1 MSDDANR
8 TLKLLTAQV
17 EELQRALEDEQER
30 LLHIQ
35 VAVRQMLDEP
45 DVDTNLS
52 DMAEALRALGWRRV
66 IVALLHEKGVIDK
79 LIAAGISAD
88 EETAYRE
95 GITSESVWALLSNG
109 NLETYRIGGL
119 YFIPVGDGPAWNEHD
134 LLFAPLRLGQ
144 GPISGVVRIEEPV
157 NGLRPTRD
165 ALRPVDILVSQ
176 AAYIVQNHRS
186 SRALQEQVEELS
198 MMHQADRELSTNL
211 DVERVLTLTM
221 DWALRRTNADTGL
234 LMLMS
239 DDRRGLL
246 PSVTI
251 GYLDRKHFPY
261 NLDNPLPLSE
271 GTMGRAARTGETQF
285 VPDVSEDGDSVPF
298 LPNAR
303 TQLSVPLT
311 MRGEVLGVI
320 TLAASQPDIFA
331 ENELNFM
338 HRLARRA
345 AVALDNARLFRQSE
359 QLADDM
365 AVLYSASRTI
375 SSTLERTEVLQR
387 IAQGLAVML
396 ECSSAIIYDCRR
408 DDESAQV
415 LAVYQVGTAQGAREV
430 LPEIEQVVQLVSFP
444 AMQTVAENQ
453 QPLVLRLAD
462 PAISGLDRAHLER
475 DDIFTMALLPLI
487 AQNELIGLAA
497 VIEGRRD
504 RIFTPNEMFKAEAL
518 ASQAS
523 VALRQSMLFGEVLE
537 LEKVKSEM
545 IRMASHDLRNPLNN
559 IMGYVEL
566 LAMSLSGQT
575 TSDQDAYIDTLR
587 RNTRSMRSLLED
599 LLTLERIE
607 SERQSEW
614 RPVDLVGLVVEVVE
628 SQGSSAALKGH
639 TLTLEHVDHAPP
651 VRGSETQLRQA
662 VANLIVNAIKYT
674 PDEGKVHVRL
684 GYGHGR
690 LQFSVQDTGYGIA
703 PERQT
708 RIFERFYRA
717 REPGTDHIGG
727 TGLGLSLVKT
737 VIERHGGQI
746 WFESTPGEGSTFSFW
761 LPAIEPGTSTAG
773 GS

>member
-1 MSDDANR
+1 
-8 TLKLLTAQV
+8 V
-17 EELQRALEDEQER
+17 ENHRSARALE
-30 LLHIQ
+30 
-35 VAVRQMLDEP
+35 
-45 DVDTNLS
+45 
-52 DMAEALRALGWRRV
+52 
-66 IVALLHEKGVIDK
+66 
-79 LIAAGISAD
+79 
-88 EETAYRE
+88 
-95 GITSESVWALLSNG
+95 
-109 NLETYRIGGL
+109 
-119 YFIPVGDGPAWNEHD
+119 
-134 LLFAPLRLGQ
+134 
-144 GPISGVVRIEEPV
+144 
-157 NGLRPTRD
+157 
-165 ALRPVDILVSQ
+165 
-176 AAYIVQNHRS
+176 
-186 SRALQEQVEELS
+186 EQVEELS

-221 DWALRRTNADTGL
+221 DWALRRTNAETGL

-239 DDRRGLL
+239 EDRRGLL
-246 PSVTI
+246 PSVAI
-251 GYLDRKHFPY
+251 GYLDRKQFPY
-261 NLDNPLPLSE
+261 NRDNPLPLSE

-285 VPDVSEDGDSVPF
+285 APDVSEDGDSVPF

-320 TLAASQPDIFA
+320 TLAASEPDMFG

-375 SSTLERTEVLQR
+375 SSTLEWAEVLHH
-387 IAQGLAVML
+387 IAQALAVML
-396 ECSSAIIYDCRR
+396 EGSSAVIYDCLRE
-408 DDESAQV
+408 DEAVQV

-430 LPEIEQVVQLVSFP
+430 LPEINRVIPLASFP
-444 AMQTVAENQ
+444 AMQTAVEHQ

-462 PAISGLDRAHLER
+462 PAISGLDRTHLEQ
-475 DDIFTMALLPLI
+475 DNIFTMALLPLI

-559 IMGYVEL
+559 IMGYIEL
-566 LAMSLSGQT
+566 LAMTLAGQT
-575 TSDQDAYIDTLR
+575 TPDQDAYIETLR
-587 RNTRSMRSLLED
+587 RNTRAMRSLLED

-607 SERQSEW
+607 SDRQSDW
-614 RPVDLVGLVVEVVE
+614 QPVDLVGLVAEVVDL
-628 SQGSSAALKGH
+628 QHSSAALKHH
-639 TLTLEHVDHAPP
+639 TLTLERADHAPP

-662 VANLIVNAIKYT
+662 VANLIGNAIKYT
-674 PDEGKVHVRL
+674 PDEGEVRVRL
-684 GYGHGR
+684 DYEHGR
-690 LQFSVQDTGYGIA
+690 LRFSVQDNGYGIA
-703 PERQT
+703 LERQT

-727 TGLGLSLVKT
+727 TGLGLSLVKQSSNGMAGRSGLR
-737 VIERHGGQI
+737 VHPARAARSVSGCLRLRPKPVWWVDRECQFPGYHDHER
-746 WFESTPGEGSTFSFW
+746 
-761 LPAIEPGTSTAG
+761 AG
-773 GS
+773 